1 MSKVTIENCER
12 EISCDASWDEM
23 QLTNDPS
30 IRSCQ
35 QCQKDV
41 YLCKTDKELEVA
53 VNLKRCAAINKTD
66 ISSENMMV
74 GLWIPTDLIKK

>member
-1 MSKVTIENCER
+1 MNKVKIENCER
-12 EISCDASWDEM
+12 AISCDANWNEM

-53 VNLKRCAAINKTD
+53 VKLKRCAAINKSNN
-66 ISSENMMV
+66 SSESLTV
-74 GLWIPTDLIKK
+74 GLWIPPK